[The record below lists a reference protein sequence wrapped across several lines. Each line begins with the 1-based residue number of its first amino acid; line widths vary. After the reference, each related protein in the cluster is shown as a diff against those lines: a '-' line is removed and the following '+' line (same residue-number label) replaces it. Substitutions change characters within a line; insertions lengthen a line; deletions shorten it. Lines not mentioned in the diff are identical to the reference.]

1 MHKLKTTK
9 LNAFLIRGK
18 SREIPFLL
26 LAWQCYRAL
35 LKEDGMRENEN
46 RGC

>member
-18 SREIPFLL
+18 SCEIQFLL
-26 LAWQCYRAL
+26 LTYNATMHC
-35 LKEDGMRENEN
+35 
-46 RGC
+46 